1 MNFIRILLLF
11 NKRLVFKSGI
21 ISLLADI
28 RPNND
33 LGHPLC
39 VNLREGNWLIGN
51 ILERFQEIIV
61 DYDINDM

>member
-1 MNFIRILLLF
+1 MFSN
-11 NKRLVFKSGI
+11 SGI

-39 VNLREGNWLIGN
+39 ANLRQGNWLIGN
-51 ILERFQEIIV
+51 TIKSIS
-61 DYDINDM
+61 DK

>member
-1 MNFIRILLLF
+1 MSVLNL
-11 NKRLVFKSGI
+11 GI

-39 VNLREGNWLIGN
+39 VNLRQGNWLIGN
-51 ILERFQEIIV
+51 ITETISKIIV
-61 DYDINDM
+61 CYDIDDICDKNGN

>member
-1 MNFIRILLLF
+1 MLRFQ
-11 NKRLVFKSGI
+11 SGI

-39 VNLREGNWLIGN
+39 VNLRQGNWLIGN
-51 ILERFQEIIV
+51 ISKIILEK
-61 DYDINDM
+61 